1 MPTSQHELVGERVLR
16 STVVE
21 RHSTVLRSGEVSRN
35 HVRRISRSTTEVTR
49 LMIVTHQNES
59 HIGQETKLFQTFLVV
74 IRNLNRIIGYDL
86 IS

>member
-1 MPTSQHELVGERVLR
+1 MPTSKHELVGERVLR
-16 STVVE
+16 PTVVE

-49 LMIVTHQNES
+49 LMIVAHQNES
-59 HIGQETKLFQTFLVV
+59 HVGQEAKLFQTFLVV